1 MVPVNF
7 GDCSGWLVRPPE
19 GRGLSRGAVIVP
31 AFGFEELCA
40 RRSMRILSERLAAAG
55 LPTLRYDPTG
65 TGNALAAGPDDDL
78 LPRWQADLA
87 AAIAH
92 LKALTGVEEVVL
104 VGLRLGALIAAG
116 HAGRVEG
123 LALLAPPLSGKSYLR
138 ESAVLA
144 RIIAPEE
151 EAPASGVTV
160 AGFALNAR
168 TVEALRGLAWPDKA
182 AAARCLVVTPGEGR
196 NALAGRFGAEGAAVT
211 EKPFAGYE
219 RMICDPT
226 ASEAPL
232 AVLAEI
238 AAWAAEGAE
247 AAASAPVDS
256 RTEVSRLVTPAFSEE
271 AVAFGAHDRL
281 AGILCLPPEPA
292 RRLVIFTNA
301 GGVPEG
307 GWAGMQVGF
316 ARALAAEGVASLRMD
331 LAGHG
336 DSGAESDPPTAFYYD
351 EALRRDLIAG
361 IDLATAR
368 GFTDIMIAGHCSGAH
383 HAFHVAV
390 ADERVRRLVLTNL
403 QCFIWGPRYRLPLG
417 AWMAS
422 MPNRIERQ
430 KRAADEDLSQAARQR
445 ARLTARAVA
454 MVRASGR
461 PVVRALQRFA
471 ASFGKGAEGPDAG
484 VAAGFRTLSR
494 RGVRIAL
501 CFSEGDP
508 ALAELALYMGP
519 DGAAAL
525 ALPGVSR
532 MILAGADHVLSQVR
546 SRAAMYGL
554 ISSIAGEEKRE
565 AA

>member
-65 TGNALAAGPDDDL
+65 TGNALPAGPDDNL
-78 LPRWQADLA
+78 LPRWQADLG

-116 HAGRVEG
+116 HAGQVEG

-144 RIIAPEE
+144 RIIAPDEE
-151 EAPASGVTV
+151 PPTAGVTV
-160 AGFALNAR
+160 AGFALNAA

-182 AAARCLVVTPGEGR
+182 AAGRCLVVTPGEGR
-196 NALAGRFGAEGAAVT
+196 NPLAGRFAAGGAAVA
-211 EKPFAGYE
+211 EKQFAGYE

-232 AVLAEI
+232 TVLAEI
-238 AAWAAEGAE
+238 AAWAAEGVK
-247 AAASAPVDS
+247 AAGTAPAVS
-256 RTEVSRLVTPAFSEE
+256 KPEISRLVTPAFSEE
-271 AVAFGAHDRL
+271 AVAFGPLNRL

-292 RRLVIFTNA
+292 QRLVIFTNA

-331 LAGHG
+331 LSGHG
-336 DSGAESDPPTAFYYD
+336 DSGAESDPPTPFYYD

-361 IDLATAR
+361 IDLAAAR
-368 GFTDIMIAGHCSGAH
+368 GFTDIMLAGHCSGAH

-390 ADERVRRLVLTNL
+390 ADARVRRLVLTNL

-422 MPNRIERQ
+422 MPNRIERE
-430 KRAADEDLSQAARQR
+430 KRAADEELSQAARQR

-461 PVVRALQRFA
+461 PVVRALQRLA
-471 ASFGKGAEGPDAG
+471 ASFGKEAAGPDGG
-484 VAAGFRTLSR
+484 VAASFGTLSR

-532 MILAGADHVLSQVR
+532 MILAGADHVLAQAR
-546 SRAAMYGL
+546 ARAAMYGL